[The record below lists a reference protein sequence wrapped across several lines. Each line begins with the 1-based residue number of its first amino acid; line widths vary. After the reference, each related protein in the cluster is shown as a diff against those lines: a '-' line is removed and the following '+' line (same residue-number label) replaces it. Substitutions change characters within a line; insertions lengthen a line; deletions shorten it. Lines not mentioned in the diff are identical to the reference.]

1 MVGEHEDSFGRI
13 REVLKQGGYST
24 EIAARVAEE
33 SPDQAIVVESLD
45 LFIRG
50 EIDSEAE
57 LRAIVASRMVSMQ
70 LQQMGG
76 DLASPTGELALTLL
90 SNDPVFDA
98 RVDAALLATAQLLAG
113 LGD

>member
-1 MVGEHEDSFGRI
+1 MVGEHEDSFVRI

-24 EIAARVAEE
+24 EIAARVAAE

-57 LRAIVASRMVSMQ
+57 LRAVVARRMVSRQ
-70 LQQMGG
+70 LKQMGS
-76 DLASPTGELALTLL
+76 DPESPTGELALTLL

-98 RVDAALLATAQLLAG
+98 RVDEALLATAQILKG
-113 LGD
+113 E